1 MCSIISFKC
10 TLLIVPRLFLSLTH
24 TVFAPPP
31 LHSEW
36 VNDIGDDGACKETN
50 DAGAVDNWMVP
61 LASSLLIGCWALAS
75 YLFNVGGKA
84 LKLEE
89 A

>member
-1 MCSIISFKC
+1 
-10 TLLIVPRLFLSLTH
+10 
-24 TVFAPPP
+24 
-31 LHSEW
+31 

>member
-10 TLLIVPRLFLSLTH
+10 TLLIIPRLTHSLTH
-24 TVFAPPP
+24 GM
-31 LHSEW
+31 W